1 MPNSTSTPTI
11 ISSSALSTILDRKKK
26 TNGIFTLRS
35 IATGKDYTYK
45 VSRSE
50 FKGKWY
56 THIAVEKGYTNFV
69 RLGSYYGG
77 RITNKRQ
84 LVTTP
89 ASQAIG
95 FVLGKVEAGAIAWLD
110 SKMELMHMG
119 KCVACGRA
127 LTDAVSIQSGLGP
140 ICGGR

>member
-1 MPNSTSTPTI
+1 MSSSSNQTI
-11 ISSSALSTILDRKKK
+11 ISSSALSTILNREKK

-35 IATGKDYTYK
+35 IATNKDYTYK

-56 THIAVEKGYTNFV
+56 THIAVEKDYMNFV
-69 RLGSYYGG
+69 RLGSYSGG
-77 RITNKRQ
+77 RITNKRN
-84 LVTTP
+84 LVNTP
-89 ASQAIG
+89 SAKAIS
-95 FVLGKVEAGAIAWLD
+95 FVFGKVESGSTEWLD
-110 SKMELMHMG
+110 SKMELMHIG

-127 LTDAVSIQSGLGP
+127 LTDAVSIKSGLGP

>member
-1 MPNSTSTPTI
+1 MPNSTSTQTI

-56 THIAVEKGYTNFV
+56 THISVEKGYTNFV

-89 ASQAIG
+89 S
-95 FVLGKVEAGAIAWLD
+95 VEAGAIAWLD
-110 SKMELMHMG
+110 SKMELMHIG
-119 KCVACGRA
+119 KCVACGRD
-127 LTDAVSIQSGLGP
+127 LTDAVSIQRGLGP
-140 ICGGR
+140 ICAGV